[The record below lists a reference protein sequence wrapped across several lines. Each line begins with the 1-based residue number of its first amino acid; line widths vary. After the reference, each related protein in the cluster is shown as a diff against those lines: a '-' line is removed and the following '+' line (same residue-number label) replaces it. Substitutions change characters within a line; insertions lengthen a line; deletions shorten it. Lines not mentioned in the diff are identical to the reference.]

1 MTDSNNINKYIL
13 YRLISGGQTGVDRA
27 GLDVALELGIPA
39 GGWCPAGRRSA
50 RGAIPARYPLVETQT
65 PAYPHRT
72 RLNIRDSDATLVF
85 TRGEPAGGTR
95 LTVELAIR
103 LRRPVLVID
112 LKKVPGAA
120 ACQVVLAWLR
130 TIHPK
135 VLNIAGPRA
144 SEAPGLGRNVRLIL
158 RNVLIPPSSA
168 EEVPAWP
175 PPRPRTPRLP
185 GIAS

>member
-1 MTDSNNINKYIL
+1 MTDNNNINTYIL

-27 GLDVALELGIPA
+27 ALDVALELGIPA

-50 RGAIPARYPLVETQT
+50 RGAIPSRYPLVETPT

-72 RLNIRDSDATLVF
+72 RPNIRDSDATLVF

-112 LKKVPGAA
+112 LEKMRGATA
-120 ACQVVLAWLR
+120 RQTILAWLR
-130 TIHPK
+130 EINPR

-158 RNVLIPPSSA
+158 RNVLAPPSST
-168 EEVPAWP
+168 EEMPVWP

-185 GIAS
+185 GIAP